1 MCGGD
6 FVCFFEAFGCFDLHL
21 QNLLNVAGVLN
32 ERDNCQYVYNVDQR
46 DTDLDGV
53 GDQCDNCPLE
63 HNPDQ
68 VEDFY
73 YTNGI
78 LLFTCATVHKI
89 LYPSITWT
97 WVDILF
103 SFICQIVPV
112 LFLHSSNTGKVM
124 LQKVILERMHET
136 IACTT
141 FLLSVVLTL
150 TVTIWNTGE
159 HFMKWR

>member
-6 FVCFFEAFGCFDLHL
+6 FVCFFEAFGYFDLHL

-73 YTNGI
+73 YTNRI
-78 LLFTCATVHKI
+78 LLLTCATVHKI
-89 LYPSITWT
+89 LYPSIT
-97 WVDILF
+97 
-103 SFICQIVPV
+103 
-112 LFLHSSNTGKVM
+112 
-124 LQKVILERMHET
+124 
-136 IACTT
+136 
-141 FLLSVVLTL
+141 
-150 TVTIWNTGE
+150 
-159 HFMKWR
+159 